1 MPVRMVLSRYKGC
14 RCGTQPNP
22 QVTVEAQVDIGFLPY
37 YPMCLFS
44 CCSIEH
50 SIITGLFH

>member
-22 QVTVEAQVDIGFLPY
+22 QVTFEAQVDIGFLPY

-44 CCSIEH
+44 CCSTEH
-50 SIITGLFH
+50 SIITGLFQ